1 MVPLEGLEPP
11 TRDLGR
17 RRSIQLSY
25 RGRLVEIGG
34 LEPHVLVSSI
44 PAQVQSNQAQPFLTC
59 PQRPSE
65 YRQALTDALR
75 AVAAAGEALVA
86 LAEALERPQTAQ
98 WPPENRRGP
107 QCNIETPYTSIGSP
121 RNGNGD
127 QGREVGHGGVGC

>member
-34 LEPHVLVSSI
+34 LEPHASSSSI
-44 PAQVQSNQAQPFLTC
+44 PAQAQSNQAHPFLTC
-59 PQRPSE
+59 PQRHSE
-65 YRQALTDALR
+65 NRQALADALR

-98 WPPENRRGP
+98 WTHEDRRAP
-107 QCNIETPYTSIGSP
+107 QGDVL
-121 RNGNGD
+121 NGQVSTFAPHLNGTD
-127 QGREVGHGGVGC
+127 HLAR